1 MQGGFIYMILT
12 NLKSEDQARIVAIE
26 GGRGIRQQLLLRG
39 ISEGSII
46 RVVSSNGGPVVLE
59 LDGGMIAI
67 GRGMA
72 QKVIVQRTVVS

>member
-1 MQGGFIYMILT
+1 MVLN

-26 GGRGIRQQLLLRG
+26 GGRGIRQQMLLRG

-46 RVVSSNGGPVVLE
+46 RVVSSDGGPLVLE
-59 LDGGMIAI
+59 FDGGIIAI